1 MSNNSNFNFNIEDIN
16 LFINSFERDLNSGTL
31 INTKI
36 PVYVEYL
43 RTKRHYMMN
52 NMDEDM
58 FFNKRFQITSKDIEE
73 IYRLIGRIK
82 SGKSLNKNKDMVM
95 GNTNSKTNIY
105 NEFNEDEDED
115 NNNNN
120 NNNNNNKFQ
129 LLSEVQ
135 SAMDAYNARMKKV
148 QQSRNEWKKTMNN
161 RSFEDN
167 KLDNRFY
174 TDGRTSQRIDSIE
187 YNIQENGKAV
197 NGSIRNMDDMDSL
210 INRSN
215 YFDEYKRN
223 VPVMNSNRKNDEI
236 RNMEGGR
243 MEGGKMDNN
252 KRFWQDQDIMANNL
266 GTRKKNNEYRQPFE
280 HQFQYIDPN
289 YNQVSNIVN
298 YNSRQDNRNY
308 IR

>member
-43 RTKRHYMMN
+43 RTKRHYMKN

-115 NNNNN
+115 
-120 NNNNNNKFQ
+120 NNNNNKFQ